1 MRAPRRVTA
10 IALFV
15 MLAALSQFTLPV
27 ASSEEAQGSMG
38 TQFAYGAASTLLTVV
53 HVPLK
58 GALCRTTAV
67 VSGIAYL
74 LTSGGKQV
82 AKDASDTV
90 KGVCTGPYI
99 ITPYRLRAARE
110 E

>member
-1 MRAPRRVTA
+1 MRAPRRVNA

-38 TQFAYGAASTLLTVV
+38 TQFAYGAGSTVLTVA

-58 GALCRTTAV
+58 AALCGTAV
-67 VSGIAYL
+67 VMSGLAYV
-74 LTSGGKQV
+74 LTLGSRYV
-82 AKDASDTV
+82 TKDASDTV
-90 KGVCTGPYI
+90 RGVCAGPYI
-99 ITPYRLRAARE
+99 ITPQRLRAE
-110 E
+110 GE